1 MIPPPFSW
9 PPQPRSP
16 SPITKVI
23 LVHGSASVKLI
34 PVEHLSSELTRGVT
48 NGTVGNTLKYASVL
62 IINIHFVLIILP
74 GIFFLI
80 LKFSLPH
87 RYIQISFIVT
97 TNWEQGASVL
107 FFTGKVLFLN
117 CVEILSQFISF
128 ENFTE
133 NVWSSSRRK
142 MRLELTE
149 SSVGS
154 VGRYWDEKQR
164 RCSDSFF
171 EELLEFWIGQHSL
184 DALVGWLVSFGNQLK
199 ASLIFVS

>member
-34 PVEHLSSELTRGVT
+34 PVEHLSSELTRGVP

-87 RYIQISFIVT
+87 RYIQISFIENNDKLRT
-97 TNWEQGASVL
+97 RGLSA
-107 FFTGKVLFLN
+107 FFTGKLLFLS
-117 CVEILSQFISF
+117 CVEILCRFISF

-171 EELLEFWIGQHSL
+171 EELL
-184 DALVGWLVSFGNQLK
+184 
-199 ASLIFVS
+199 